1 MSPMQ
6 HDAPDAA
13 AHRWEIVIDGRT
25 EQVMR
30 TIMGQGIT
38 SKASRA
44 TSAHTVGDTVQDSSV
59 ARNLSQG
66 FMTEQELA
74 ELPVN

>member
-1 MSPMQ
+1 
-6 HDAPDAA
+6 
-13 AHRWEIVIDGRT
+13 
-25 EQVMR
+25 MR
-30 TIMGQGIT
+30 TIMWQGIT